1 MSAYGASKAAL
12 VSLIR
17 TIALENKSAGITAN
31 VVLPS
36 TMDTPINRKV
46 MPDADFSKWVQ
57 PIQVADMLV
66 HLTSE
71 QASQINGAVIPIYGG
86 EL

>member
-1 MSAYGASKAAL
+1 
-12 VSLIR
+12 
-17 TIALENKSAGITAN
+17 
-31 VVLPS
+31 
-36 TMDTPINRKV
+36 
-46 MPDADFSKWVQ
+46 VQ

-66 HLTSE
+66 HLTSD